1 MKALHNV
8 ASLSALLIAAA
19 ASQAAVVS
27 SISTTQSVSA
37 WISTNRVEQ
46 DNQSSATGFTRLDAA
61 MNWVGHTDDEIGSP
75 GSASSFAWA
84 QTTFNAFDA
93 LLNVAVGCGHDY
105 WDGYTEWWD
114 SYHGTWIPQFWDN
127 SARASAVSSTEFEVS
142 GDGTLDGVAAWNGQC
157 YYPAL
162 TFQLLNTD
170 SGVSI
175 ISTSDS
181 SARIPIHLAAGHY
194 RWTVHAVTGDYP
206 DHSPESASFFASL
219 AIPSPGSLV
228 LLGLAAVESLRRSAR
243 S

>member
-46 DNQSSATGFTRLDAA
+46 VNQSSATGFTRLDAA

-84 QTTFNAFDA
+84 QTSFYDA
-93 LLNVAVGCGHDY
+93 VLNVAVGCGHDY

>member
-1 MKALHNV
+1 MNHLHRA

-27 SISTTQSVSA
+27 SISTTQHVSA
-37 WISTNRVEQ
+37 WIAIDRAEQ
-46 DNQSSATGFTRLDAA
+46 VNTSSAAGFTRLDAA
-61 MNWVGHTDDEIGSP
+61 KNWVGHTNDEIGSP

-84 QTTFNAFDA
+84 QTSFSDDV
-93 LLNVAVGCGHDY
+93 LNVAVGCGVAY
-105 WDGYTEWWD
+105 QDGYTEWWD
-114 SYHGTWIPQFWDN
+114 SFHGTWVPQFWDN

-157 YYPAL
+157 YYPLL

-170 SGVSI
+170 SGVPI
-175 ISTSDS
+175 ISTSDV

-194 RWTVHAVTGDYP
+194 RWTVNAVAGFYP
-206 DHSPESASFFASL
+206 YADHSPESASFFASL

-228 LLGLAAVESLRRSAR
+228 LLGLAAIESLRRSAR